1 MRAIWRQNLKLI
13 ISPAYVNFCVFI
25 ADVHD
30 EGDTTPEYQPPEI
43 PDMDIKPMMKGKE
56 DFRSVLSSVCQIR
69 IRIGSGFQQ
78 TIIVKKGKKEDF
90 ISEERLGELEVDPE
104 RPLKGCEDDCCRP
117 KNIFNLNFF

>member
-1 MRAIWRQNLKLI
+1 MHLCRQSVNWLATDIYFLLFMRVIWRQNFKLI
-13 ISPAYVNFCVFI
+13 ISSVYVNFFFI

-56 DFRSVLSSVCQIR
+56 DFRSVLSSVFQIR

-78 TIIVKKGKKEDF
+78 TIIVKKKEKRK
-90 ISEERLGELEVDPE
+90 ILYLENW
-104 RPLKGCEDDCCRP
+104 K
-117 KNIFNLNFF
+117 

>member
-1 MRAIWRQNLKLI
+1 MWT
-13 ISPAYVNFCVFI
+13 FVFI

-56 DFRSVLSSVCQIR
+56 DFRSVLSSVFQIR

-78 TIIVKKGKKEDF
+78 TIIVEKKEKRK
-90 ISEERLGELEVDPE
+90 ISHLKNVQENWKYVKPKRH
-104 RPLKGCEDDCCRP
+104 LKGWRWLLLT
-117 KNIFNLNFF
+117 KKFQF